1 MEERTGSS
9 CQEPADLQPEGQRQ
23 RAGQVHAGRP
33 RCLVLNPGELDSFSS
48 FNERFFFI
56 QDPVLLKII
65 CVVLLYA
72 GTEEFLLAKSFIS
85 VLLLPI

>member
-33 RCLVLNPGELDSFSS
+33 RCLVLNPGELDLGSFSS
-48 FNERFFFI
+48 FNISFF
-56 QDPVLLKII
+56 
-65 CVVLLYA
+65 
-72 GTEEFLLAKSFIS
+72 
-85 VLLLPI
+85 

>member
-48 FNERFFFI
+48 FNERFFY
-56 QDPVLLKII
+56 P
-65 CVVLLYA
+65 
-72 GTEEFLLAKSFIS
+72 GPG
-85 VLLLPI
+85 PIKNYLCCFTLRWN